1 MSRNKFRKIFDLY
14 TSDLSFQEIERL
26 IKRDAAEVYEF
37 FKNDIPKEEGEK
49 KNKFT
54 RAFIFMR
61 SLFNAF
67 IMRLSPARRI
77 FYLVAVLTFLIG
89 YLNQIN
95 SYLLIS
101 FIIVNILLAFEL
113 ADKLLTKDELTIAR
127 KIQTGLMPKNP
138 PKLEKF
144 EISAYYEAAKE
155 VGGDYYDIIQS
166 NGKTILLVGDISGK
180 GMAAAIYMVRVQAII
195 HTLLSRV
202 DNIKDLMIR
211 LKSLFDQKLLP
222 EYFLTL
228 IAASINEDDS
238 INLCSAGH
246 QPAIYYKKSEE
257 KIYELNPKGIG
268 LGLND
273 HGAFEKILEMQN
285 VKPESGDIFLFYTD
299 GLNEAMDC
307 ADNQF
312 GIERIKNLIASNHDL
327 SAKEINIKIRSALDQ
342 FCCEDAK
349 RDDLSMIVLKMKNNE

>member
-37 FKNDIPKEEGEK
+37 FKNDIPKEEEEK

-54 RAFIFMR
+54 RALIFLR

-77 FYLVAVLTFLIG
+77 FYLIAVLTFLIG
-89 YLNQIN
+89 YLGQNN
-95 SYLLIS
+95 AYMLLS

-127 KIQTGLMPKNP
+127 KIQTELMPKNP

-166 NGKTILLVGDISGK
+166 KGKTILLVGDISGK

-195 HTLLSRV
+195 HTLLSKV

-211 LKSLFDQKLLP
+211 LKALFDQKLLP

-238 INLCSAGH
+238 IDICSAGH
-246 QPAIYYKKSEE
+246 QPAIYFKKSER

-273 HGAFEKILEMQN
+273 RGAFEKILETHT

-307 ADNQF
+307 NNNQF
-312 GIERIKNLIASNHDL
+312 GLEKVEKIIESNSES
-327 SAKEINIKIRSALDQ
+327 SAKEINAKIRNALNR
-342 FCCEDAK
+342 FCCEDVK
-349 RDDLSMIVLKMKNNE
+349 RDDLSMIVLKMK

>member
-1 MSRNKFRKIFDLY
+1 MARNKFREIFDLY

-26 IKRDAAEVYEF
+26 IKRDASEVYEF
-37 FKNDIPKEEGEK
+37 FKNDIPKEEGVK

-54 RAFIFMR
+54 RALIFMR

-77 FYLVAVLTFLIG
+77 FYLIAVLTFLIG
-89 YLNQIN
+89 YLGQNN
-95 SYLLIS
+95 AYLLLS

-127 KIQTGLMPKNP
+127 KIQTELMPKNP
-138 PKLEKF
+138 PKLDKF
-144 EISAYYEAAKE
+144 EVSAFYEAAKE
-155 VGGDYYDIIQS
+155 VGGDYYDIIRS
-166 NGKTILLVGDISGK
+166 KGKTILLVGDISGK

-202 DNIKDLMIR
+202 ENIKELMIR
-211 LKSLFDQKLLP
+211 LKALFDQKLLP

-238 INLCSAGH
+238 IDICSAGH
-246 QPAIYYKKSEE
+246 QPAIYYKRSEG

-273 HGAFEKILEMQN
+273 HGAFEKILETET
-285 VKPESGDIFLFYTD
+285 VKPERGDIFLFYTD

-307 ADNQF
+307 RNNQF
-312 GIERIKNLIASNHDL
+312 GIERVKKIIGSNPDL
-327 SAKEINIKIRSALDQ
+327 SAKELNAKIRNALDQ
-342 FCCEDAK
+342 FCCEDVK
-349 RDDLSMIVLKMKNNE
+349 RDDLSMIVLKMKG